1 MSRLASRKKGSALAL
16 GTSLALALVVLG
28 LGFLAFSMY
37 MGAQN
42 ETKNAVDAG
51 ALNLARQ
58 VIDNVSVQLSADP
71 EQQFFNDV
79 TTNGNGVVNLRNIN
93 RVWGKALFVAINSDG
108 ANNDSGNA
116 GDTTAS
122 VQSAH
127 DGALAISDALAA
139 KLKDPTKLYQYF
151 TDFAAANSVRM
162 IGKGAAVNYVPG
174 TGWQTSLM
182 DRKDESNLQL
192 MPNLPLKY
200 NLNSAYS
207 TPSTRNPI
215 PQTAAGLNFLRG
227 YVPITVASQTF
238 WQVPFQFDEKPRQVS
253 RTPFTAA
260 QQPPNMLPSTWST
273 AVPNAFS
280 VQGEAAKTG
289 AVSENAFS
297 FVETNPRQT
306 FPLQFPNGF
315 IRVILKQNT
324 LQWNLDGIPLDS
336 TTYSSEA
343 GTTIDSIPYPIP
355 PICASAQGEA
365 TVGNE
370 YVPPVLYIAVCGNS
384 PPNNGN
390 TMNYLLQ
397 RCQEMIPSTQMSD
410 LVAAMMLCPISPED
424 ADQTFYIYP
433 LGGKIV
439 ATPDSATALP
449 SGCDKSGSAEG
460 TAQTTDTDGP
470 NPIPNLC
477 IETWT
482 CYTPVMFPTF
492 TLLTNTRTWKPGTG
506 YNSGCLGELSVHH
519 TSDAELITAVCSC
532 P

>member
-1 MSRLASRKKGSALAL
+1 MTRLAVRKKGSALAF

-51 ALNLARQ
+51 GLNLARQ
-58 VIDNVSVQLSADP
+58 VIDNINVQLSADP

-116 GDTTAS
+116 GSTAQN
-122 VQSAH
+122 VKDAH
-127 DGALAISDALAA
+127 DGAQAISDALSA
-139 KLKDPTKLYQYF
+139 KLNDASQLYGFF

-162 IGKGAAVNYVPG
+162 IGTGAQVKVVDGN
-174 TGWQTSLM
+174 GWQTSLM
-182 DRKDESNLQL
+182 DRSDESNLQL
-192 MPNLPLKY
+192 MSNLPLKY
-200 NLNSAYS
+200 NLNQAYS

-227 YVPITVASQTF
+227 YLPMTVAAQTF
-238 WQVPFQFDEKPRQVS
+238 WQVPFQFDEKPRLVS
-253 RTPFTAA
+253 KTPFSAA
-260 QQPPNMLPSTWST
+260 QQPPNMLPSTWTSP
-273 AVPNAFS
+273 VPNAFS

-289 AVSENAFS
+289 AVSENAMS

-306 FPLQFPNGF
+306 FPLQFPNGY

-336 TTYSSEA
+336 TTYASEA
-343 GTTIDSIPYPIP
+343 GTTVDSIPYPIP

-384 PPNNGN
+384 PPSEGN

-397 RCQEMIPSTQMSD
+397 RCQEMVPSTQMSD
-410 LVAAMMLCPISPED
+410 LRIAMMACPISSD
-424 ADQTFYIYP
+424 DSDQTFYIYP
-433 LGGKIV
+433 LNGHIV

-460 TAQTTDTDGP
+460 TSQTLDTDGP
-470 NPIPNLC
+470 SPIPNLC

-482 CYTPVMFPTF
+482 CYSVVQFPTF